1 MAGRERGHRGDRAE
15 DALALSTTR
24 DLLAFLA
31 IPVALIVLAVVITVM
46 SGPEMKLASCR
57 PGWNDPNDSSK
68 CVMADF
74 PELRKP

>member
-1 MAGRERGHRGDRAE
+1 MAGRERGHGGASADEVPAV
-15 DALALSTTR
+15 STTR

-46 SGPEMKLASCR
+46 GSPEKKLASCGA
-57 PGWNDPNDSSK
+57 GWNDPNDLSK

-74 PELRKP
+74 PELRP